1 MNQQQPPHNFLM
13 NFLKANLKLVSRV
26 KINLYKTFIFQY
38 YKERKFVFARIWKQH
53 RSSPRTMAYTRET
66 LSAFRESWNRGI
78 RVERIVERVAF
89 NRPGL
94 GQRRVAELIK

>member
-13 NFLKANLKLVSRV
+13 NFLKANLKFVSRV

-66 LSAFRESWNRGI
+66 LSAFRGTAESVWRGSLNEWRLI
-78 RVERIVERVAF
+78 GRDWA
-89 NRPGL
+89 N
-94 GQRRVAELIK
+94 AELRN